1 MASIVPSTCKQLV
14 QELVDYDQLPSGASA
29 DQVKEVCIEKLVCD
43 SKASKESCLKT
54 ARKNVNAWF
63 NTTLPEDK
71 VKKPDM
77 TYLEGQ
83 TPLQKCTSDCDDLYR
98 DEKIDKSKWELC
110 LRDCYLG
117 KDIPKLIERL
127 DIIEKN
133 KIFRDSLTPWGR
145 LSFKIGLD
153 LMSTGAT
160 YKDAF
165 KTWNANTDNTSVPY
179 NDARINSGWQR
190 GVRLALTTDPG
201 LTRANILTPNTLFKF
216 TLFDFTVFGGPSTNT
231 IDGSGVEN
239 AMSWTSTKPLTNG
252 KAMEFEL
259 QIPVF
264 EENFVEFGSSI
275 YKYDPFWERDSI
287 LETHLGLNWQFH
299 GNPITLNERLI
310 DAKGMAYFLSS
321 YAMLGLRVTGSAFGS
336 GRGDSHTFSFTPES
350 YYEASGTKDVGD
362 FCPAVKMKSNE
373 ACSSASIVANK
384 GVKDSYGQISI
395 THDDSKIDYQGSFFH
410 LTAQLFG
417 EERGPG
423 GGLAYRFYADYY
435 PTPQKLETGLQL
447 SLYKSLGKAMEFNLE
462 FLARGLTSFAD
473 DNAIN
478 MIDSGYS
485 VLFRTGM
492 SLKPSAVF

>member
-1 MASIVPSTCKQLV
+1 MASIIRATCKRLV
-14 QELVDYDQLPSGASA
+14 QELVDYNQLPSGTSA
-29 DQVKEVCIEKLVCD
+29 DQVKDVCLEELECN

-54 ARKNVNAWF
+54 ARQSVNGWF

-71 VKKPDM
+71 VIKPNLS
-77 TYLEGQ
+77 YVEGQ
-83 TPLQKCTSDCDDLYR
+83 TPTQQCTAKC
-98 DEKIDKSKWELC
+98 DEPYIAKQIEKSAWESC
-110 LRDCYLG
+110 LEDCYLG
-117 KDIPKLIERL
+117 KDIKEYKKRIDEVDRNR
-127 DIIEKN
+127 EN
-133 KIFRDSLTPWGR
+133 RRSLNMWGR

-153 LMSTGAT
+153 VMSTGAT

-165 KTWNANTDNTSVPY
+165 KIWNSNTDNTSVPF

-201 LTRANILTPNTLFKF
+201 LTRGNILTPNTLLKF
-216 TLFDFTVFGGPSTNT
+216 TLFDVTIFGGPSSNT
-231 IDGSGVEN
+231 IDETGVEKV
-239 AMSWTSTKPLTNG
+239 MSWTSTKPLTNG

-264 EENFVEFGSSI
+264 EENFVEFGSTL
-275 YKYDPFWERDSI
+275 YKYDPFWERVSI
-287 LETHLGLNWQFH
+287 FESHLGLNWQFH
-299 GNPITLNERLI
+299 GNPITLSERLI

-321 YAMLGLRVTGSAFGS
+321 YAMLGLRAVASPGGGRSVNP
-336 GRGDSHTFSFTPES
+336 GRGGSP
-350 YYEASGTKDVGD
+350 TKDIMD
-362 FCPAVKMKSNE
+362 FCPAVQMKSGDS
-373 ACSSASIVANK
+373 CDYFSIIAGKK
-384 GVKDSYGQISI
+384 GKDYYDQQY
-395 THDDSKIDYQGSFFH
+395 DDSKIDDYGAFFH

-417 EERGPG
+417 EERGPS
-423 GGLAYRFYADYY
+423 GGLTYRFYADYY
-435 PTPQKLETGLQL
+435 PDPQKLETGLQL

-478 MIDSGYS
+478 MIDGGYS